1 MTESSYP
8 KRKHLTIIKK
18 NGKEYFKVQ
27 YNKTKIGLVVN
38 KMLNHNQ
45 N

>member
-1 MTESSYP
+1 MAETSYP

-38 KMLNHNQ
+38 KTC
-45 N
+45 